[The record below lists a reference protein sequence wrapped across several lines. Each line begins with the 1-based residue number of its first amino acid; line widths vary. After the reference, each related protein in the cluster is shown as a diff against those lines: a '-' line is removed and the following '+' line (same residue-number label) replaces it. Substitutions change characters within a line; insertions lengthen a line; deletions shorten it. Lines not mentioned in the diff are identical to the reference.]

1 MDRFLAGVA
10 PNFATRRYHARLSL
24 NYMGQYAGARSNR
37 AALKAWK
44 THPGSADSDSLGD
57 LPTLRSRS
65 RDLGRNNPIAAGA
78 KQTSK
83 NNVVGSGLRVRSKLN
98 PKLVG
103 LSPET
108 AEL

>member
-1 MDRFLAGVA
+1 MENASRLGRFRLAW
-10 PNFATRRYHARLSL
+10 RSSHAAQPL
-24 NYMGQYAGARSNR
+24 A
-37 AALKAWK
+37 
-44 THPGSADSDSLGD
+44 
-57 LPTLRSRS
+57 